1 MKGPFVTV
9 VTCVL
14 SFLAAA
20 SAWAGEKSK
29 GDKAL
34 AQYLVTVTDDFI
46 VDVYHNGERVP
57 DSRRKLLLE
66 RFGAT
71 VERISVP
78 VKKGDWLVFNVV
90 NNRMRWGGA
99 YYFAVAGIRSDETT
113 VGFTTELSSGRWSC
127 CDNPSNV
134 TRFLSDRDYLT
145 SNTARP
151 VERPWHEG
159 TPIIKRHVEGWSGS
173 PIWGGTRNTWV
184 KFVAR

>member
-1 MKGPFVTV
+1 MKRRLVIVG
-9 VTCVL
+9 TCVL
-14 SFLAAA
+14 SLLVAAT
-20 SAWAGEKSK
+20 AGAGDKSK
-29 GDKAL
+29 KDKAL

-46 VDVYHNGERVP
+46 VDVYRNGERVP
-57 DSRRKLLLE
+57 DGRRKLLLE

-78 VKKGDWLVFNVV
+78 VAKGDWLVFNVV

-99 YYFAVAGIRSDETT
+99 YYFAVAGVRSDETT
-113 VGFTTELSSGRWSC
+113 IGFTTELSSGRWSC

-134 TRFLSDRDYLT
+134 NRFISDRDFLAG
-145 SNTARP
+145 NTART

-159 TPIIKRHVEGWSGS
+159 TPIMKRRAPGWSGS
-173 PIWGGTRNTWV
+173 PIWGGTRNTWI